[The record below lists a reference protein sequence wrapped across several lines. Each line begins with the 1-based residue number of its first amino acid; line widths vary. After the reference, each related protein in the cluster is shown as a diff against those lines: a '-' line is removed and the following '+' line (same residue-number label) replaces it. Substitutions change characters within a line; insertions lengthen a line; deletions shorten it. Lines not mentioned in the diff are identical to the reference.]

1 MKQENQIFLLWLPI
15 AAVCLYLNVEIAS
28 DIGILASIVAVG
40 GLFYYRGKD
49 AMLKEFDDWMS
60 FTVSVGGIKC
70 DSCQQAPHLT
80 GTSEDK
86 WLCDGCLQKQEGLN
100 TSVTRGNS

>member
-49 AMLKEFDDWMS
+49 AMLKEFDDWNS
-60 FTVSVGGIKC
+60 YTVTTLGIKC
-70 DSCQQAPHLT
+70 DYCKKPPHLT
-80 GTSEDK
+80 ATPEDK
-86 WLCDGCLQKQEGLN
+86 WICDNCLPQSSY
-100 TSVTRGNS
+100 TSVTRGSP